1 MESKEKSFKDK
12 FNIFIE
18 YFLLFISY
26 AFLGWIMEVCIFYG
40 LEHRFVN
47 RGFLMG
53 PVCSIYG
60 YGCIFI
66 TVFFGKYKDHPF
78 KLFFLAM
85 LWSAILE
92 YVAGYVLE
100 VTFGGRW
107 WQYTNDSNF
116 MNVNGRVWITTTIWF
131 GLLATILIKFV
142 EPFLLKLIRKIPKRF
157 INTIASLIIIVY
169 LLDTIATSSFVFGAR
184 EKVES
189 ISNDCTNIVSDYV
202 WTNVKK
208 IFK

>member
-1 MESKEKSFKDK
+1 MKIISEDFKNK
-12 FNIFIE
+12 YNIFIK

-26 AFLGWIMEVCIFYG
+26 AFLGWLMEVCIFYFI
-40 LEHRFVN
+40 EHRFVN

-60 YGCIFI
+60 FGCIFI
-66 TVFFGKYKDHPF
+66 TLLFGKFKDKPL
-78 KLFFLAM
+78 KLFFLAA

-107 WQYTNDSNF
+107 WQYTNANNF
-116 MNVNGRVWITTTIWF
+116 MNVNGRVWIATTIWF

-142 EPFLLKLIRKIPKRF
+142 QPFIFKIINKIPKKF
-157 INTIASLIIIVY
+157 INTIAVCLLLIY
-169 LLDTIATSSFVFGAR
+169 LLDTLATSYFIFGAR

-189 ISNDCTNIVSDYV
+189 ISSDCTNIVSDYV
-202 WTNVKK
+202 WNRTKG